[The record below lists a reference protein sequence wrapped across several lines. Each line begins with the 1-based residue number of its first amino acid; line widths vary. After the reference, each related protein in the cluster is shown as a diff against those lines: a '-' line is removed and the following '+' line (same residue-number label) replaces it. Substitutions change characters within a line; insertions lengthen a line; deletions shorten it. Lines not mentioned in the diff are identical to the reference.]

1 MKDKDLGISILNQ
14 LYGNMLT
21 EKQFAMLKAYY
32 DFDCSLAEIADEY
45 GISRQAVR
53 DNIKRAE
60 SSLVEFEKQ
69 FRLLATKQNVLE
81 NLNQL
86 KDLLVDK
93 GINDDDVFA
102 KIAQAEKA
110 LEGE

>member
-1 MKDKDLGISILNQ
+1 MLNQ
-14 LYGNMLT
+14 LYGKMLT
-21 EKQFAMLKAYY
+21 EKQFSMLKAYY

-45 GISRQAVR
+45 DISRQAVR

-60 SSLVEFEKQ
+60 SSLLEFENK
-69 FRLLATKQNVLE
+69 FNLLATKQNVIE

-93 GINDDDVFA
+93 GINDDDIFA

>member
-1 MKDKDLGISILNQ
+1 MKDKNLGISILNQ
-14 LYGNMLT
+14 LYGSMLT

-60 SSLVEFEKQ
+60 NSLVEFEKQ
-69 FRLLATKQNVLE
+69 FRLLATRQNVVQK
-81 NLNQL
+81 LNQL
-86 KDLLVDK
+86 KELLEEK
-93 GINDDDVFA
+93 NFLSDDVLQ
-102 KIAQAEKA
+102 KIAEAEKA

>member
-1 MKDKDLGISILNQ
+1 MKDKNFGISILNQ

-60 SSLVEFEKQ
+60 NSLVEFEKQ
-69 FRLLATKQNVLE
+69 FRLLETKQNVIEKLHE
-81 NLNQL
+81 L
-86 KDLLVDK
+86 KELLIQKNVADS
-93 GINDDDVFA
+93 DVMA
-102 KIAQAEKA
+102 KIVEAEKA

>member
-1 MKDKDLGISILNQ
+1 MLNQ
-14 LYGNMLT
+14 LYGKMLT
-21 EKQFAMLKAYY
+21 EKQFSMLKAYY

-45 GISRQAVR
+45 DISRQAVR

-60 SSLVEFEKQ
+60 SSLLEFENK
-69 FRLLATKQNVLE
+69 FNLLATKQNVLE

-93 GINDDDVFA
+93 GIKDDDVFA

>member
-1 MKDKDLGISILNQ
+1 MLNQ
-14 LYGNMLT
+14 LYGKMLT
-21 EKQFAMLKAYY
+21 EKQFSMLKAYY

-45 GISRQAVR
+45 DISRQAVR

-60 SSLVEFEKQ
+60 SSLLEFENK
-69 FRLLATKQNVLE
+69 FNLLATKQNVLE
-81 NLNQL
+81 NLYQL

-93 GINDDDVFA
+93 GIKDDDVFA

>member
-1 MKDKDLGISILNQ
+1 MLNQ
-14 LYGNMLT
+14 LYGKMLT
-21 EKQFAMLKAYY
+21 EKQFSMLKAYY

-45 GISRQAVR
+45 DISRQAVR

-60 SSLVEFEKQ
+60 SSLLEFENK
-69 FRLLATKQNVLE
+69 FNLLATKQNVLE

-93 GINDDDVFA
+93 GIKDDDVFE

>member
-1 MKDKDLGISILNQ
+1 MKDKNLGISMLNQ
-14 LYGNMLT
+14 LYGKMLT
-21 EKQFAMLKAYY
+21 EKQGEMLKAYY

-60 SSLVEFEKQ
+60 ISLEEFESK
-69 FRLLATKQNVLE
+69 FGLLATRERVIGKLAELKQLLQDK
-81 NLNQL
+81 NLLDEEIQNKL
-86 KDLLVDK
+86 TE
-93 GINDDDVFA
+93 I
-102 KIAQAEKA
+102 ETA

>member
-1 MKDKDLGISILNQ
+1 MLNQ
-14 LYGNMLT
+14 LYGKMLT
-21 EKQFAMLKAYY
+21 EKQFSMLKAYY

-45 GISRQAVR
+45 DISRQAVR

-60 SSLVEFEKQ
+60 SSLLEFENK
-69 FRLLATKQNVLE
+69 FNLLATKQNVLE

-86 KDLLVDK
+86 RDLLVDK
-93 GINDDDVFA
+93 GIKDDDVFA

>member
-1 MKDKDLGISILNQ
+1 MKDKNLGISILNQ

-69 FRLLATKQNVLE
+69 FRLLATKQNVINKLQE
-81 NLNQL
+81 L
-86 KDLLVDK
+86 KELLVQKNFADS
-93 GINDDDVFA
+93 DVLQ
-102 KIAQAEKA
+102 KIAEAEKA

>member
-1 MKDKDLGISILNQ
+1 MKDKNLSISMLNQ
-14 LYGNMLT
+14 LYGKMLT
-21 EKQFAMLKAYY
+21 EKQFSMLKAYY

-45 GISRQAVR
+45 DISRQAVR

-60 SSLVEFEKQ
+60 SSLLEFENK
-69 FRLLATKQNVLE
+69 FNLLATKQNVLE

-86 KDLLVDK
+86 RDLLVDK
-93 GINDDDVFA
+93 GIKDDDVFA

>member
-1 MKDKDLGISILNQ
+1 MLNQ
-14 LYGNMLT
+14 LYGKMLT
-21 EKQFAMLKAYY
+21 EKQFSMLKAYY

-45 GISRQAVR
+45 DISRQAVR

-60 SSLVEFEKQ
+60 SSLLEFENK
-69 FRLLATKQNVLE
+69 FNLLATKQNVLE

-93 GINDDDVFA
+93 GIKDDDVFA
-102 KIAQAEKA
+102 KITQVEKA

>member
-1 MKDKDLGISILNQ
+1 MLNQ
-14 LYGNMLT
+14 LYGKMLT
-21 EKQFAMLKAYY
+21 EKQFSMLKAYY

-45 GISRQAVR
+45 DISRQAVR

-60 SSLVEFEKQ
+60 NSLLEFENK
-69 FRLLATKQNVLE
+69 FNLLATKQNVLE

-86 KDLLVDK
+86 KDLLIDK
-93 GINDDDVFA
+93 GIKDDEIFA

>member
-1 MKDKDLGISILNQ
+1 MLNQ
-14 LYGNMLT
+14 LYGKMLT
-21 EKQFAMLKAYY
+21 EKQFSMLKAYY

-45 GISRQAVR
+45 DISRQAVR

-60 SSLVEFEKQ
+60 SSLLEFENK
-69 FRLLATKQNVLE
+69 FNLLATKQNVLE

-86 KDLLVDK
+86 RDLLVNK
-93 GINDDDVFA
+93 GIKDDDVFA